1 MRRYD
6 DSFVVRVEWTGYS
19 ADFDLPLLLGKMAAC
34 PSSGKLEQQRGSTI
48 SFHHSPLE
56 LPSKRN
62 KKSVDK
68 SSQHTIVNNEA
79 VVFVSLSPRPVAD
92 IGPR

>member
-1 MRRYD
+1 MTRS
-6 DSFVVRVEWTGYS
+6 SFVSNERDIRRISTCLCYS
-19 ADFDLPLLLGKMAAC
+19 VKWRLVLVL
-34 PSSGKLEQQRGSTI
+34 GKLEQQRGSTI

-68 SSQHTIVNNEA
+68 SSQHTVVNNEA
-79 VVFVSLSPRPVAD
+79 VVFVSLSPWPVAD